1 MARIPPITS
10 DNRPSSPVQG
20 EVYYE
25 SDTNRIIV
33 YDGVVW
39 HVYNRD
45 SLINSTG
52 GVDDLHY
59 PQGLYAD
66 PTANYYIASSPA
78 VHMDAHHING
88 LSINSGFSHGDYIT
102 DWNDRT
108 NNNYNMK
115 SNRYHVQEI
124 SHSASVHHNQFD
136 LNISSTLSG
145 GECSM
150 PAVYNS
156 THDRFDFDPAAPQSI
171 TTENTIF
178 YIAAGSGNVSPFNNY
193 SWWYRDSVAST
204 MNHISTYNSG
214 YGYTLSHRPRF
225 VSNFNLG
232 PHLTI
237 GRQDSSTAYLWDT
250 ELGGSPLVGSHS
262 SSAAALAV
270 NTIFRSSYEMRIW
283 EVIIFHEALDI
294 SEINTVKDYL
304 QNKYAG
310 ISASLPL
317 AGTPAL
323 TAP

>member
-10 DNRPSSPVQG
+10 NNRPSSPVQG

-45 SLINSTG
+45 SLIHSTG

-59 PQGLYAD
+59 PQGLYTD
-66 PTANYYIASSPA
+66 TTANYYITSSPA
-78 VHMDAHHING
+78 IHMDANHIDG
-88 LSINSGFSHGDYIT
+88 LSVTSGLSHDDNVFSWY
-102 DWNDRT
+102 DRT
-108 NNNYNMK
+108 HNNYHME
-115 SNRYHVQEI
+115 SNRYGNGNAATFTKI
-124 SHSASVHHNQFD
+124 D
-136 LNISSTLSG
+136 LNISSALSG
-145 GECSM
+145 GVCDM
-150 PAVYNS
+150 PAVDNN
-156 THDRFDFDPAAPQSI
+156 THDMYNFDAAAPQSI

-193 SWWYRDSVAST
+193 SWWYRDSSAST
-204 MNHISTYNSG
+204 MNHISTYNST
-214 YGYTLSHRPRF
+214 YGYTASHRPRF
-225 VSNFNLG
+225 VSNFNIG

-250 ELGGSPLVGSHS
+250 ELGGNPLVGQHS

-270 NTIFRSSYEMRIW
+270 NTIFRATYAMKIW

-294 SEINTVKDYL
+294 SEINTVKNYL

-310 ISASLPL
+310 ISASLPSL
-317 AGTPAL
+317 GSTPAL
-323 TAP
+323 TMP